1 MTHQSEAALENNL
14 ISRLGEK
21 GYSRV
26 FLQDLNNLEN
36 NFRKQLEQHN
46 KIKLTDDEFK
56 SIRIHLDGGSI
67 FVKAKKLRDKYE
79 LIREKG
85 IVYIEFINTKDWCK
99 NTFQVTNQVTNRQGK
114 YVNRYDVTILIN
126 GLPLVQVELKR
137 RGIELKEAFN
147 QVYRYKKDSLSSG
160 LFTYIQL
167 FVISNG
173 VNTKYF
179 CNNNPLSSK
188 QLFYWTDRDNKKYS
202 QLEQFADVF
211 LEPCHLA
218 KMITKYIVLHH
229 TNSELMVLRP
239 YQFYAAEAI
248 LKKVEASVE
257 NGYIWHTTG
266 SGKTLTSF
274 KTSQLLTESDLV
286 DKIIFVVDR
295 KDLDYQTTREFN
307 HFSEGSVTGTENTRS
322 LVKQLGQDNKLV
334 ITTIQK
340 LTNAVRTDRH
350 IKTMTRIK
358 DKRIVFIFDECHRS
372 QFGEM
377 HKLITRFFE
386 NHRCFGFTGTPILA
400 ENTTDGRTT
409 ATLFGECLHKYVI
422 KDAIN
427 DENVLGFSVE
437 YFSTFHKKDEKI
449 EDEKVE
455 GIDKEEVYDRPER
468 LKLVVDEILKYH
480 NKKTFNREFNA
491 IFAVSSIAALIKYYE
506 LFKQFE
512 HNLRIAAIFTFG
524 INEDPEEGRSD
535 SSRDKLEEF
544 MQDYNRNFGTNFTT
558 TTNGYFK
565 GSTYANDFNA
575 YYIDAAKKVK
585 EKKIDILLVVSM
597 FLTGFDSVHLN
608 TLYVDKN
615 MKYHGLVQ
623 AFSRTNRIYNEKKK
637 HGNIVCFRNLKNNTD
652 TAIRLFSDEDALDV
666 VLMRPYEE
674 YLKQFNDLIET
685 LLAKYPIISSIDE
698 LEGEEAKKG
707 FIELFRNILRL
718 KTRLRTFY
726 QFTFDDLDIN
736 EQQLEDYTGKYKD
749 LYEHYKEG
757 SIEKASILDNIDFE
771 IELLKRDDINIDYIL
786 ALLKNLEPGT
796 PGYVKDK
803 QSILNILDSSIEL
816 KSKKELIEKFMN
828 EVLVSIE
835 QDIIG
840 DFEVFISR
848 EKQKELMKFSE
859 QENLDYDKILKFIS
873 EYEFTGRFD
882 ETILEESLKENMG
895 LLKRRA
901 KKKYLLTQIREFI
914 EKFSF

>member
-14 ISRLGEK
+14 ISRLGEN

-26 FLQDLNNLEN
+26 FLQDVNDLEN
-36 NFRKQLEQHN
+36 NFRKQLEKHN

-79 LIREKG
+79 LTRENG
-85 IVYIEFINTKDWCK
+85 IVYIQFINTKDWCK
-99 NTFQVTNQVTNRQGK
+99 NIFQVTNQVTNREGR

-137 RGIELKEAFN
+137 RGLELKEAFN
-147 QVYRYKKDSLSSG
+147 QVYRYKKDSLSIG

-179 CNNNPLSSK
+179 CNNKSLSSK
-188 QLFYWTDRDNKKYS
+188 QVFYWTDKDNKKYS

-211 LEPCHLA
+211 LDPCHLA

-229 TNSELMVLRP
+229 TNSQLMVLRP

-248 LKKVEASVE
+248 LKKVEASVD

-307 HFSEGSVTGTENTRS
+307 HFSEGSVTGTENTRA

-340 LTNAVRTDRH
+340 LTNAVKTDRH
-350 IKTMTRIK
+350 IKTMTGIK

-377 HKLITRFFE
+377 HKLITQFFE
-386 NHRCFGFTGTPILA
+386 NHQCFGFTGTPILA
-400 ENTTDGRTT
+400 ENTADGRTT

-437 YFSTFHKKDEKI
+437 YFSTFHKKPGKI

-455 GIDKEEVYDRPER
+455 GIDKEEVYDSPER
-468 LKLVVDEILKYH
+468 LKLVIDEILKYH
-480 NKKTFNREFNA
+480 NRKTFNREFNA
-491 IFAVSSIAALIKYYE
+491 IFAVSSIAALINYYE
-506 LFKQFE
+506 LFKQFD

-524 INEDPEEGRSD
+524 VNEDPEEGRSD

-558 TTNGYFK
+558 KTDWYYK
-565 GSTYANDFNA
+565 GSSYANDFNA

-685 LLAKYPIISSIDE
+685 LLSKYPTISSIDE
-698 LEGEEAKKG
+698 LEGEEAKKD

-718 KTRLRTFY
+718 KIRLKTFY
-726 QFTFDDLDIN
+726 QFTFDDLDID

-749 LYEHYKEG
+749 LYRNRDG
-757 SIEKASILDNIDFE
+757 SVDKVSILDDIDFE
-771 IELLKRDDINIDYIL
+771 IELLKRDDINMDYIL
-786 ALLKNLEPGT
+786 ELLKTLEPGT

-803 QSILNILDSSIEL
+803 QSILNILNSSIEL

-828 EVLVSIE
+828 EVLVSNE

-859 QENLDYDKILKFIS
+859 QENLDYEKILKYIS
-873 EYEFTGRFD
+873 EYEFTGLFD
-882 ETILEESLKENMG
+882 ETILEESIKENMG

-901 KKKYLLTQIREFI
+901 KKKDLLTKIREFI